1 MRSQAQN
8 LEGKKKHFF
17 CHFMSQPLKTIYS
30 AIMWIIFLS
39 LTEGIILERK
49 RVKKLLNI
57 LQLGSVITAIIFL
70 LRKNFLKST
79 LKPVTALQELLINVT
94 IEE

>member
-17 CHFMSQPLKTIYS
+17 CQFMSQTLKTIYS

-39 LTEGIILERK
+39 LTEGIILERT

>member
-8 LEGKKKHFF
+8 LEGKEKHFF
-17 CHFMSQPLKTIYS
+17 CQFMSQPLKTIYS

-70 LRKNFLKST
+70 LRKKSFEKHVKT
-79 LKPVTALQELLINVT
+79 CNSITGIAYKRNN
-94 IEE
+94 